1 MDNRWQHK
9 GHPRGQHLLSP
20 CGDLAVVCIP
30 KCSSSYWQTWLSQNN
45 WTMHHDNSIEKHV
58 HVLCCLRDPVDRWV
72 AGISEYLDRY
82 WNNDNDIKCQATLKL
97 IQDRVIFDD
106 HTEVQHYFYSVFPH
120 NSMTFFRYDNTKSVW
135 DAIEKWT
142 GIPVPPYKYLHNPIN
157 FTDDPVNNKRKAWK
171 NWILDNSDLN
181 SIKLYYDTHDQETY
195 RLLSKIDERQ
205 SNQ

>member
-1 MDNRWQHK
+1 
-9 GHPRGQHLLSP
+9 
-20 CGDLAVVCIP
+20 
-30 KCSSSYWQTWLSQNN
+30 
-45 WTMHHDNSIEKHV
+45 MHHDNRIEKHV

-135 DAIEKWT
+135 NAIEKWT
-142 GIPVPPYKYLHNPIN
+142 GI
-157 FTDDPVNNKRKAWK
+157 TSQM
-171 NWILDNSDLN
+171 IL
-181 SIKLYYDTHDQETY
+181 
-195 RLLSKIDERQ
+195 
-205 SNQ
+205 